1 MAAPKGF
8 DIPASVRGTHA
19 QSMSDMYHD
28 PNLVL
33 LIMEYVEDSFA
44 HNAKEVVLTLVQ
56 QENGDF
62 IATYIDDGNG
72 NADGS
77 RIQNPSSEAGTG
89 TSVYGQGHRMA
100 RIRADRDK
108 SDFEFVIAYKAV
120 GETYALG
127 FTGPWKAHGIDPTNW
142 GINKT
147 ECPWNSEGG
156 HGYYEKFR
164 MAAERFP
171 KACADK
177 AKACDVFRADIK
189 ELMCVRFPQRMFDE
203 MSFTIETIDSDRVLM
218 SDRSLPRDKW
228 TTPEDNTWKTFVSV
242 LESSPQVNR
251 YDPIETTIG
260 TCVLNLSFY
269 EMCMNNT
276 DEDLASFTNYGRA
289 TKKEAAAGILMMCLG
304 DRVIQIK
311 PLNDVYGAG
320 KHGGQQRRIVVVE
333 MTPAGGDVKTW
344 ELTKTPVPTTIKTD
358 FVPSPLLSSIHDFI
372 KANKPAGFLAGS
384 KKALPP
390 APPALPALPQ
400 PIDPAAPVTV
410 TDEDLPVNFTKTIGS
425 GTLSICI
432 RNGIN
437 TLVFEKDRLAANSE
451 FSVVSC
457 VAFTALKLCKDRGWE
472 RMNIEMKVAA
482 SRVAGVNSAIAL
494 LRDNG
499 LRIASNIRVV

>member
-1 MAAPKGF
+1 
-8 DIPASVRGTHA
+8 
-19 QSMSDMYHD
+19 MSDMYHD

-44 HNAKEVVLTLVQ
+44 HHAKEVVLTLVQ

-62 IATYIDDGNG
+62 HATYLDDGDG
-72 NADGS
+72 LADGS
-77 RIQNPSSEAGTG
+77 RIQNPSSKAGTG

-100 RIRADRDK
+100 RIRADKDK
-108 SDFEFVIAYKAV
+108 SNFKFVIAYKAK

-127 FTGPWKAHGIDPTNW
+127 FTGPWKAHGIDSTNS
-142 GINKT
+142 GINKAK
-147 ECPWNSEGG
+147 CPWKSEDG

-203 MSFTIETIDSDRVLM
+203 MSFTIETIDSGEVLM
-218 SDRSLPRDKW
+218 SDMS
-228 TTPEDNTWKTFVSV
+228 TPDAPWKTLVSV

-251 YDPIETTIG
+251 YDPIETTLG

-289 TKKEAAAGILMMCLG
+289 TKKEAATGILMMCLG

-320 KHGGQQRRIVVVE
+320 KHGGQQRRIVVAQ
-333 MTPAGGDVKTW
+333 MTPVGGDVKTW

-358 FVPSPLLSSIHDFI
+358 FVPSPLVSSIHDFI
-372 KANKPAGFLAGS
+372 KANKPVGFLAGS
-384 KKALPP
+384 KKALSP
-390 APPALPALPQ
+390 APPALPQ
-400 PIDPAAPVTV
+400 PVDPAAPVTV
-410 TDEDLPVNFTKTIGS
+410 NDEDLPVNFTKTIGS

-472 RMNIEMKVAA
+472 TMNIEMKVAA
-482 SRVAGVNSAIAL
+482 SRAAGVNSAIAL
-494 LRDNG
+494 LRNNG
-499 LRIASNIRVV
+499 LRIAWNIRVV